1 MDQLAP
7 HVVELLKQP
16 MGPTLWVFLMLAVA
30 AGIGV
35 FCWVVLK
42 QYTKIT
48 EGALKGQ
55 EQFPAAIGELRV
67 ALALHA
73 AAAKQLAEEVHLV
86 SRAVSENLHAT
97 QEMHADNTRE
107 ARERHEELVRR
118 LTHRSRGAG
127 S

>member
-7 HVVELLKQP
+7 HVVDLLKQP

-42 QYTKIT
+42 QYSKIT
-48 EGALKGQ
+48 EAALKGQ
-55 EQFPAAIGELRV
+55 EQFPATMGELRV

-73 AAAKQLAEEVHLV
+73 ATAKSLAEEVHAV
-86 SRAVSENLHAT
+86 ARAVSENLHAT
-97 QEMHADNTRE
+97 QEHHDDNLRM
-107 ARERHEELVRR
+107 ARERHDELIRR
-118 LTHRSRGAG
+118 LTTRGRGAG
-127 S
+127 A